1 MADRIAARCDHAQM
15 ASKTCQESARPPV
28 QGGRP
33 SSCLR
38 RGVGRYSI
46 KFTDHGWHHEPHSPV
61 KTSCVESGTHPCQAV
76 MVLRVVAEEG
86 RTATSCAQS
95 MLKSLPNN
103 DLQATANSVRSYLA
117 PAVRRA

>member
-61 KTSCVESGTHPCQAV
+61 KTSCVESGTHPKKH
-76 MVLRVVAEEG
+76 
-86 RTATSCAQS
+86 ATSDGKNIMQWRWIGPLLLCWLTTS
-95 MLKSLPNN
+95 
-103 DLQATANSVRSYLA
+103 
-117 PAVRRA
+117 